1 MLKRIFRSR
10 KILFLSSVSLRVKK
24 IRPYFLDRMRDWEE
38 ARDWEVAEAISDLGE
53 DSYDAVFR
61 DLWLKNGVKLDFFR
75 YRIESYEVE
84 TRFYHSEEKEVDRE
98 EVMGSLTEA
107 RDLLDENGFRTRMAI
122 TTPESIRRGYD
133 AELEGNYFID
143 PESDRLTLEADI
155 RSIIPDYGFSGLDRI
170 QWKD

>member
-1 MLKRIFRSR
+1 
-10 KILFLSSVSLRVKK
+10 LFLSSVSLRVKK

-75 YRIESYEVE
+75 FRSQSYEVE
-84 TRFYHSEEKEVDRE
+84 GRFYHSEEKGVDRE
-98 EVMGSLTEA
+98 EVIGSLKAA
-107 RDLLDENGFRTRMAI
+107 RDLLDGNNFKTRMTI
-122 TTPESIRRGYD
+122 TTPESIRTSYD
-133 AELEGNYFID
+133 AKLEGNYFID
-143 PESDRLTLEADI
+143 SGYDRTTLKGHIE
-155 RSIIPDYGFSGLDRI
+155 SIIPDYGFSGLDRI